1 MWGDCVLMWSPHLF
15 SLNYMKPQL
24 QTNNPVL
31 VFNRL
36 KRLIAVFRS
45 ETAAAKA
52 FGVSS
57 VSVHYAV
64 TGDGISCNNLYFRK
78 LYDCVEITID
88 TLENLN
94 LKDYDAMCGLKR
106 KYYDTGKMSRK
117 GMKYKKHTL

>member
-1 MWGDCVLMWSPHLF
+1 MGRLRF
-15 SLNYMKPQL
+15 SVTAPLIQPQQMKPQL
-24 QTNNPVL
+24 QTNSPVL

-52 FGVSS
+52 FNVSS
-57 VSVHYAV
+57 VSLHYAV
-64 TGDGISCNNLYFRK
+64 TGKCMSCNNLYFRK
-78 LYDCVEITID
+78 LYDGVNITID
-88 TLENLN
+88 TLGNLN
-94 LKDYDAMCGLKR
+94 LKDYDIMCGLER